1 MFCEYVKSFFYLMYL
16 LCVVGVA
23 VCISVYA
30 SGKDVGAGFSGL
42 FWAIR
47 AVRFSRAFLHYR
59 VCAHLRCFDVMVR
72 WWFNVS
78 KERFNIYCA

>member
-1 MFCEYVKSFFYLMYL
+1 MC
-16 LCVVGVA
+16 LCCVGGVA

-42 FWAIR
+42 SGLSG
-47 AVRFSRAFLHYR
+47 FSGLFYII
-59 VCAHLRCFDVMVR
+59 VYSAHLRCFDVMVR

>member
-1 MFCEYVKSFFYLMYL
+1 MC
-16 LCVVGVA
+16 LCCVGGVA

-30 SGKDVGAGFSGL
+30 SGKDVGASFSGL

-59 VCAHLRCFDVMVR
+59 ALRAFTL
-72 WWFNVS
+72 F
-78 KERFNIYCA
+78 